1 MRLNRAEKFAL
12 AGAIVIILTI
22 TTCSLSRADEPTCPP
37 ATPCK
42 VVTVTPQEEASLT
55 APNGILD
62 MATWASRPLGDF
74 ANQWREKL
82 RTAPAGK
89 AATPPTS
96 NPPGSSAPPRP

>member
-1 MRLNRAEKFAL
+1 MRLTRADKWL
-12 AGAIVIILTI
+12 IVSVIATILTI
-22 TTCSLSRADEPTCPP
+22 TTCSLARADEPTCPP

-42 VVTVTPQEEASLT
+42 VVTVTPQEEAALT

-89 AATPPTS
+89 ANVPLPPEK
-96 NPPGSSAPPRP
+96 PKPQ

>member
-1 MRLNRAEKFAL
+1 MTVIEKGAL
-12 AGAIVIILTI
+12 IGAVAIILLI
-22 TTCSLSRADEPTCPP
+22 SACSLSYADEPTCPP

-89 AATPPTS
+89 ANVPLPPEK
-96 NPPGSSAPPRP
+96 PKPQ